1 MSQKTFKFFPSFAKI
16 NVVKINVAK
25 INGFRVSLKKKGL
38 VTTVQPKPEFSRTCG
53 FREVL
58 GINEDCSNAKF
69 RQNP

>member
-38 VTTVQPKPEFSRTCG
+38 VTTVQPKPGDIGTCG
-53 FREVL
+53 FRAVL
-58 GINEDCSNAKF
+58 GINVDCESAKF
-69 RQNP
+69 H